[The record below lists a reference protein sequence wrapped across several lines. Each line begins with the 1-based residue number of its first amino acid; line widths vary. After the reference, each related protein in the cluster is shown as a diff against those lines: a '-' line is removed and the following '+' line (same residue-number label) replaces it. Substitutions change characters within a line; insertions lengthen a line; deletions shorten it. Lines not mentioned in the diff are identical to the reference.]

1 VKVSNHLLSSHRST
15 TSWSRTSLR
24 RCVPSLP
31 HIHIVLHYINIYMCT
46 YMYIYINKCMCIYI
60 YIYIYMYVGT
70 TYVCIYVYIHI
81 YVCTC
86 IFLCKHVIIYV
97 CIYIYTYIYIIYVHA
112 YIYIYIHTAI
122 GFLQQLT
129 GPGRLCLYQG
139 GNSRGTSLIRNTHP
153 HKITIG
159 P

>member
-1 VKVSNHLLSSHRST
+1 MKVSNHLLSSHRST

-112 YIYIYIHTAI
+112 YTYIYTYCNRFFTTVDWTRQA
-122 GFLQQLT
+122 LSV
-129 GPGRLCLYQG
+129 PGRKLQG
-139 GNSRGTSLIRNTHP
+139 YLTHKKHP
-153 HKITIG
+153 
-159 P
+159 PP